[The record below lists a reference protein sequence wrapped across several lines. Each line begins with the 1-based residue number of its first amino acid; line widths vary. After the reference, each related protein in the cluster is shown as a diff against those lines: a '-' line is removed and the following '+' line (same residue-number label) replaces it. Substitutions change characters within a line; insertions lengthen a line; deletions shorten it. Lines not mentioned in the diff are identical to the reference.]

1 MLSPSVRVLG
11 KPPFS
16 NGVNS
21 EPPLETVSPLIYALA
36 RQPQDDNCL
45 AHLSLIWRDSLS
57 CNCPTK
63 ASFLG
68 FMCFFREK
76 TLSVS
81 YNKGNS
87 LAIRSVRSSVQF
99 LPPLSHRNCA
109 NKRPESG
116 CCARPCVLSFNESQG
131 AAPLRSNPT
140 FPLLLLFCNKQN
152 TRTQAIRNHAS
163 GFQQS
168 RTIATLGYFH

>member
-1 MLSPSVRVLG
+1 MLSPSVRDLG

-21 EPPLETVSPLIYALA
+21 EPPLETVSPLIYAPA

-57 CNCPTK
+57 LQLP
-63 ASFLG
+63 
-68 FMCFFREK
+68 
-76 TLSVS
+76 
-81 YNKGNS
+81 NKGIFSRLHVLFQRENPFSFIQQRQFPCNS
-87 LAIRSVRSSVQF
+87 IGPILCSVP
-99 LPPLSHRNCA
+99 PPLSHRNCA

-140 FPLLLLFCNKQN
+140 FPLLLLFCNEQN

-163 GFQQS
+163 GCQQS